1 MAMNKISTSSG
12 LTLAILILAKMF
24 LKLSFFVRLMVWCN
38 RFKQRKTFKK
48 EISKE
53 LIPVKSRDWYVPEDK
68 KNKERTI
75 FNC

>member
-1 MAMNKISTSSG
+1 
-12 LTLAILILAKMF
+12 MF
-24 LKLSFFVRLMVWCN
+24 LKLSFFVRLMVWRN